1 MAETVGVKIQV
12 DGEKDFKKQLQ
23 DLTAQ
28 SKALASE
35 MKAVT
40 SSFDENTSAEEKQTK
55 TSQLLSKQILVQQ
68 ERIGLLNE
76 RLKEATDKYGEND
89 SRTLKWKTQINNA
102 TVALNEMEKQLY
114 NTNDEVSQTAEVT
127 EEAEKASLTFSD
139 VLKAN
144 LLSDAIKSGFTALT
158 NAVKS
163 LANAM
168 SDAIKDSS
176 AFADE
181 ILTMA
186 QTTGLS
192 TDTLQE
198 FSYMAELIDVDLG
211 TVTSS
216 LKRLTK
222 QMGSAQAGSNSASSA
237 FASLGVSVTNADG
250 SLRNNEDVFYDI
262 ISALQGVSNETE
274 RDALAMEIF
283 GKSATELNP
292 LINAGAESLG
302 ALRTEAQETGYV
314 LNGEQLASL
323 GAVDDAYV
331 RWNNTLDTVKR
342 QIAVGVAPAM
352 ESFLTTVKNMVSEI
366 DWEAV
371 GQSLGTLFDKLV
383 ETLST
388 VDLSSVID
396 TIVNSIVGFIDTIA
410 QIDFDALFQ
419 GVSDVM
425 SFITEHGTEVAVAIG
440 AIVTIITALQI
451 ASLATT
457 PAVVGLCAT
466 LAPFIAP
473 IAAVVAGVVGLIA
486 IIKNWGAISEWLKTT
501 WENVKTSVVNTF
513 NNLKEKVT
521 QAFTNMGN
529 AIRERITKIKETVAN
544 IFGRIKDTIMGVVSG
559 AWNWGKDLIGGLV
572 EGIKSKF
579 KAVGDAV
586 KGVADKIKSWL
597 HFSRPDEG
605 PLRDYEKWM
614 PDFMEGLA
622 SGIRNNVG
630 VVKDA
635 MSEVSDAMIVNPSMS
650 GTISNPSS
658 FRQIAPA
665 FNITINGGNAS
676 AKEIADEVMNRIQL
690 DYERMAFTWE

>member
-1 MAETVGVKIQV
+1 MAETVGVKLQV
-12 DGEKDFKKQLQ
+12 DGEQEYRKALQ
-23 DLTAQ
+23 DVVAQ

-40 SSFDENTSAEEKQTK
+40 SSFDENTTAEERQAKTK
-55 TSQLLSKQILVQQ
+55 EILNKQIENQQ
-68 ERIGLLNE
+68 RRIDLLNE
-76 RLKEATDKYGEND
+76 KLQEATAEYGEND
-89 SRTLKWKTQINNA
+89 SRALKYKTQINNA
-102 TVALNEMEKQLY
+102 TVALNGMEKQLAET
-114 NTNDEVSQTAEVT
+114 NTEISNTAEET
-127 EEAEKASLTFSD
+127 ENAEKASSTFAD

-163 LANAM
+163 LASAM

-181 ILTMA
+181 ILTLS

-216 LKRLTK
+216 MKKLTK
-222 QMGSAQAGSNSASSA
+222 QMSSAQSGSKTTSEA
-237 FASLGVSVTNADG
+237 FSTLGVAVTNADG
-250 SLRNNEDVFYDI
+250 SLRNNEEVFYDVI
-262 ISALQGVSNETE
+262 AALQGVTNETE

-292 LINAGAESLG
+292 LINAGADGLE
-302 ALRTEAQETGYV
+302 ALRTEAQATGYV
-314 LNGEQLASL
+314 LNDEQLSAL
-323 GAVDDAYV
+323 GAVDDAYQ

-352 ESFLTTVKNMVSEI
+352 ESFMTTVKDMVAQI

-388 VDLSSVID
+388 VDLSTVID
-396 TIVNSIVGFIDTIA
+396 TIVNSIIGFIDTIS
-410 QIDFDALFQ
+410 QIDFGAIFE
-419 GVSDVM
+419 GVSNIM
-425 SFITEHGTEVAVAIG
+425 NFITEYGGIVAGAIAGIVAV
-440 AIVTIITALQI
+440 ITAMQI

-457 PAVVGLCAT
+457 PAVISLCAT

-473 IAAVVAGVVGLIA
+473 IAGVVAGITALIA

-501 WENVKTSVVNTF
+501 WENVKNAVVNTF
-513 NNLKEKVT
+513 NNLKERVS
-521 QAFTNMGN
+521 QAFQNMGN
-529 AIRERITKIKETVAN
+529 AIREKVSNIKETVSN
-544 IFGRIKDTIMGVVSG
+544 VFGKIKDTVMGVVSG
-559 AWNWGKDLIGGLV
+559 AWNWGKDLVSGLV
-572 EGIKSKF
+572 DGIKSKVS
-579 KAVGDAV
+579 AVKDAV
-586 KGVADKIKSWL
+586 SNVANTIKSWL

-605 PLRDYEKWM
+605 VLRDYETWM
-614 PDFMEGLA
+614 PDFMQGLA
-622 SGIRNNVG
+622 NGIKNNIG
-630 VVKDA
+630 VVRDA
-635 MSEVSDAMIVNPSMS
+635 MADVSEAMIVNPSIG
-650 GTISNPSS
+650 GTVSNPSS
-658 FRQIAPA
+658 FRQVSPSFA
-665 FNITINGGNAS
+665 ITINGGNAS
-676 AKEIADEVMNRIQL
+676 AQQIADEVMNRIQL
-690 DYERMAFTWE
+690 DYERTAYTWE